1 MPRFSANLSLLFT
14 EVPLLER
21 FREAASSGFK
31 AVEIQFPYELDID
44 TISDQLQR
52 YDLQLDLINFPAG
65 DWQTGDRG
73 IACDPNRKQ
82 EFIDAVDQATSYA
95 KALQCP
101 QINCLA
107 GIPPES
113 VDQDQALSTLRE
125 NLQYADQ
132 KLGQDG
138 IRLNIEAINTEDV
151 PGFFLHHSDQ
161 VVALIQQWGLSN
173 SYLQYDAYHM
183 QIMEGAL
190 MEGALIEG
198 ALIETIR
205 RLSDKIGHI
214 QIADTPGRHQPG
226 TGTIDFPNL
235 FKALDI
241 VGYTGWV
248 ALEYNPLGETKS
260 SLDWMNAYV
269 KSQ

>member
-21 FREAASSGFK
+21 FQQAASSGFK

-65 DWQTGDRG
+65 DWQAGDRG

-82 EFIDAVDQATSYA
+82 EFIDGVDQATSYA

-107 GIPPES
+107 GIQPES
-113 VDQDQALSTLRE
+113 VDQEQALSTLRE

-132 KLGQDG
+132 KLGQQG
-138 IRLNIEAINTEDV
+138 IRLNIEAINTEDI

-161 VVALIQQWGLSN
+161 VVELIDQWELTN
-173 SYLQYDAYHM
+173 SYLQYDVYHM
-183 QIMEGAL
+183 QIMEGAV
-190 MEGALIEG
+190 
-198 ALIETIR
+198 IETIQR
-205 RLSDKIGHI
+205 FADRIGHI

-260 SLDWMNAYV
+260 SFNWMDAYV